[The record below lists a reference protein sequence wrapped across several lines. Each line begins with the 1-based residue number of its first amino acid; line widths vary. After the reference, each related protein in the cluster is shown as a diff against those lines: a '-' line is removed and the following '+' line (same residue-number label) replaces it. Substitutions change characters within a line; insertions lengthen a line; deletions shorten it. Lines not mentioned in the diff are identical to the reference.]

1 MFYARAVLINSAPTM
16 NRGANL
22 VRSRC
27 RATCRPGP
35 SAPVH
40 RHFSSDQAPEDSSKT
55 TKFPWRHSTS
65 LLPRVELDQL
75 RLKKGGWRYRFALG
89 LWQRSTAIAMGKH
102 ISEVIGS
109 SEWRKELAEDS
120 GWAWTLAMAALL
132 SNTFRVPV
140 DDLLLREGEDLKINF
155 SYTTP
160 FTKSGASHSG
170 DDQQK
175 LKAGNEA
182 NGADTFGVVDGI
194 LEGDYVSVFQNF
206 HRKSHEHQS
215 LLRLNPMEITLN
227 IKPVDAELHMLH
239 CFPFLSRDA
248 VCEDP
253 SKRKEW
259 NEVLSG
265 ASDGPAAFYQ
275 KLKAFG
281 DKEVVERGKIQTTIM
296 ADVLVTCLESFRV
309 KDLTTDEIVQGDGV
323 ERTVSHAVRLEM
335 DVILDVTKEESDL
348 KTSDWRVANVD
359 DMVGSSDLWN
369 PFPTR

>member
-1 MFYARAVLINSAPTM
+1 MFCPRTLVINSRPTM

-27 RATCRPGP
+27 RATCRLGP
-35 SAPVH
+35 STIM
-40 RHFSSDQAPEDSSKT
+40 RRYFSSDQAAEDTRKT

-65 LLPRVELDQL
+65 LIPRVELDQL

-89 LWQRSTAIAMGKH
+89 LWQCSTAIAMGKQV
-102 ISEVIGS
+102 SEVVGS
-109 SEWRKELAEDS
+109 NEWRKELAEDS

-140 DDLLLREGEDLKINF
+140 DDLLSREAGDLKINF

-160 FTKSGASHSG
+160 YTKSEATQSS
-170 DDQQK
+170 DEQPEV
-175 LKAGNEA
+175 KAGNEA
-182 NGADTFGVVDGI
+182 NGTDAFGVVDGV
-194 LEGDYVSVFQNF
+194 LEKDYVRVFQNF

-215 LLRLNPMEITLN
+215 LLQLNPMEITLN
-227 IKPVDAELHMLH
+227 TKPIDAELHLIH

-248 VCEDP
+248 VNADP

-259 NEVLSG
+259 DEVLSG
-265 ASDGPAAFYQ
+265 AADGPAVFYQ

-296 ADVLVTCLESFRV
+296 ADVLVMCLESFRV
-309 KDLTTDEIVQGDGV
+309 KDLTTEEVVQGDGV

-335 DVILDVTKEESDL
+335 DVILDVTKEESVYIV
-348 KTSDWRVANVD
+348 SDWRIANVD
-359 DMVGSSDLWN
+359 DMVGSSDFWN
-369 PFPTR
+369 PFPG